1 MSKRDYYEVLE
12 VSKQASTDEIK
23 KAYRKKAVQY
33 HPDRNPDNKDAE
45 EMFKEVAEAYEV
57 LSDDNKRA
65 KYDRFGHNMNN
76 MGGGFGGFDF
86 GEGVDPFDLFSQF
99 FGGGGSRGSSR
110 GRRTSRGS
118 DLRVKVTLT
127 LKDILNG
134 VEKQLKV
141 KKQVSCQHCG
151 GTGAKDKNSIRTCNT
166 CHGTGQVTK
175 VMNTMLGAMRTQTVC
190 PDCGGEG
197 HSIVDKCNQC
207 HGAGVLVGEEIIS
220 VKIPAG
226 VADGMQL
233 SMRGKGNAARNGGID
248 GDLLILVQEEEHP
261 DLIREDNNLIYNL
274 LLDFPTACLGGEVEV
289 PLIDGVMKVKIPAG
303 TQPNTLQRFPGK
315 GLPSLNSYGK
325 GELII
330 NISIYVPE
338 TLNDSE
344 KIIMKSL
351 LEHEN
356 FRTNVSIL
364 EKFKRKLKNLFDR

>member
-1 MSKRDYYEVLE
+1 
-12 VSKQASTDEIK
+12 
-23 KAYRKKAVQY
+23 
-33 HPDRNPDNKDAE
+33 
-45 EMFKEVAEAYEV
+45 MFKEVAEAYEV
-57 LSDDNKRA
+57 LSYDNKRA
-65 KYDRFGHNMNN
+65 KYDIFGHNMNN

-220 VKIPAG
+220 VKSPAG

-330 NISIYVPE
+330 NISIYVPD
-338 TLNDSE
+338 TLNTS
-344 KIIMKSL
+344 
-351 LEHEN
+351 
-356 FRTNVSIL
+356 
-364 EKFKRKLKNLFDR
+364 